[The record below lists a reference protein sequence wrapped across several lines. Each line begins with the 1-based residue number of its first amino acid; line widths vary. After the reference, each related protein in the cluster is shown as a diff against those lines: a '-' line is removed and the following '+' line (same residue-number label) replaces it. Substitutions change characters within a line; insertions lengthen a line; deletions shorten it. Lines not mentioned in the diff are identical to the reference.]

1 MKTHKP
7 CKGTSKAL
15 GYGCGAIVET
25 KTRKYGICRE
35 CFLKWL
41 KTPAGVEYALSFAR
55 TIQKTNKKKK
65 LQEWNKRK
73 AILKDELKTLSD
85 WIKEVQKVFNKYIRL
100 RDEGKPCISCGRALK
115 NNVNASHYYNANNH
129 WSVRFHEDNV
139 HSSCINCNQHL
150 HGNLIGYRE
159 GLIDRIGI
167 ERVNNLSSIAKQ
179 TRKYTISELK
189 ELREYYK
196 KKIKTL

>member
-25 KTRKYGICRE
+25 KTRKYGICRD

-41 KTPAGVEYALSFAR
+41 KTPEGVEYALSFAR
-55 TIQKTNKKKK
+55 TIQKTNEKKK

-100 RDEGKPCISCGRALK
+100 RDEGNVCISCQK
-115 NNVNASHYYNANNH
+115 PPKKINAGHFYNANNH
-129 WSVRFHEDNV
+129 YNVRFNEDNV
-139 HSSCINCNQHL
+139 HIQCEYCNTYL
-150 HGNLIGYRE
+150 SGNLIEYRKHLE
-159 GLIDRIGI
+159 TKIGLKRMQELDEIARI
-167 ERVNNLSSIAKQ
+167 
-179 TRKYTISELK
+179 TRKYTIPELK
-189 ELREYYK
+189 ELKEYYK